1 MRRDSAAAQ
10 YPVVSSGRYVTK
22 ISGEEVLFI
31 LNYTGS
37 HNKFNLMLLL
47 PYSKTGYYSLGWFQG
62 RRAAAG
68 SLPRFGGLL
77 STKVPQNLHVS
88 VS

>member
-1 MRRDSAAAQ
+1 M
-10 YPVVSSGRYVTK
+10 
-22 ISGEEVLFI
+22 E
-31 LNYTGS
+31 
-37 HNKFNLMLLL
+37 FNLMLLL

-68 SLPRFGGLL
+68 SLSRFGGLL